1 MGAESVREKSLTMSV
16 LMTPDTANFRGNV
29 HGGVMLKMLD
39 EVAYSC
45 ASRYAG
51 NYVVTLT
58 VDQVVFKQ
66 PVHIGELVTFLAM
79 VNFTG
84 RTSLEVGVKVVAED
98 IRARTQ
104 RHTISCYFTMVALDE
119 GGRTVEVPP
128 LEPETAD
135 DRRRHA
141 AAQARRAFRREV
153 EERNRQIRGG
163 EA

>member
-98 IRARTQ
+98 IRARSQ